1 MADHAPR
8 YPSFESEAEP
18 YEERLEERLTTR
30 SYSVAPYQVGQSAR
44 ANYSERS
51 VPLFLSDRE
60 GVPDPSEYVSPK
72 KVKLGSYYTSRILAG
87 ALGGAFLAI
96 LAALVSSDSG
106 RQFVASAK
114 ASSVAALSVASV
126 VMQPASTAQP
136 KIADTKIADVKIAD
150 TKIADVKITDAPIKQ
165 AAQPV
170 APDSQVVAG
179 GTVAVAAVTPTR
191 DDIKTAY
198 QSALQGSAPPPAAAA
213 PEVAAPADVIH
224 RLDPAEIASL
234 LKRAGALIGSGDVA
248 AARLVLR
255 RAAEAADARAA
266 MMLAGTYDPT
276 VLEKL
281 GVHGVVP
288 DLAMARSWYEK
299 ARRFGASEASSQ
311 LERLANRQR

>member
-8 YPSFESEAEP
+8 YPSFESETEP
-18 YEERLEERLTTR
+18 YEARLEDRLTNP
-30 SYSVAPYQVGQSAR
+30 SHSLAHYEPAQSAR
-44 ANYSERS
+44 ANYAERS

-60 GVPDPSEYVSPK
+60 GVPHPSEYAPSSQR

-87 ALGGAFLAI
+87 AVGGAVLAV
-96 LAALVSSDSG
+96 LAALVSSDSA

-126 VMQPASTAQP
+126 VMQPSSPTPP
-136 KIADTKIADVKIAD
+136 KIP
-150 TKIADVKITDAPIKQ
+150 DAQIKQ
-165 AAQPV
+165 AAQPLASDNQALGAAGV
-170 APDSQVVAG
+170 AM
-179 GTVAVAAVTPTR
+179 AAVTPTR
-191 DDIKTAY
+191 EDIKTAY
-198 QSALQGSAPPPAAAA
+198 QSALQGGAPQAAAA
-213 PEVAAPADVIH
+213 PEAAVPADVIH
-224 RLDPAEIASL
+224 HLDASEIASL
-234 LKRAGALIGSGDVA
+234 LKRADALIASGDVA

-281 GVHGVVP
+281 SVHGVVP

-299 ARRFGASEASSQ
+299 ARRFGASEATSQ

>member
-8 YPSFESEAEP
+8 YPSFESETDP
-18 YEERLEERLTTR
+18 YEARLEERLTNP
-30 SYSVAPYQVGQSAR
+30 SHPVAPYEPGQSAR
-44 ANYSERS
+44 AGYAERS

-60 GVPDPSEYVSPK
+60 GVPHPSEYAPSAQG

-87 ALGGAFLAI
+87 AVGGAVLAV
-96 LAALVSSDSG
+96 LAALFSSDSA

-126 VMQPASTAQP
+126 VMQPSVPTAPP
-136 KIADTKIADVKIAD
+136 KIP
-150 TKIADVKITDAPIKQ
+150 DAQIKQ

-170 APDSQVVAG
+170 APESNQAPGAAG
-179 GTVAVAAVTPTR
+179 VAVAAVTPTR

-198 QSALQGSAPPPAAAA
+198 QSALQGSAPQAAPA
-213 PEVAAPADVIH
+213 PEVVAPAEVIH
-224 RLDPAEIASL
+224 HLDAAEIASL
-234 LKRAGALIGSGDVA
+234 LKRADSLIASGDVA

-255 RAAEAADARAA
+255 RAAEAADPRAA

-281 GVHGVVP
+281 SVHGVVP
-288 DLAMARSWYEK
+288 DPAMARSWYEK
-299 ARRFGASEASSQ
+299 ARRYGATEAASQ
-311 LERLANRQR
+311 LDRLANRQR